1 VRFVVVA
8 DTASCPFT
16 VSFDDLSL
24 AANQVIYTGSA
35 STAAQMIDLQIGST
49 ATEADVWQTI
59 TQQ

>member
-1 VRFVVVA
+1 MA

>member
-1 VRFVVVA
+1 MA

-24 AANQVIYTGSA
+24 AANQLIYTGSA